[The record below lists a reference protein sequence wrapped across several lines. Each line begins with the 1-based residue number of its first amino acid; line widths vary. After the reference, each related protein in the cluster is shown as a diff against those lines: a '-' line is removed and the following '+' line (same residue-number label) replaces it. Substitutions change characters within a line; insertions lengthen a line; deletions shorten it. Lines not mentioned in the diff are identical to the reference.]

1 MDQESYNPT
10 SDSANSAKT
19 GTDDGLTRRH
29 NAPDRGRA
37 ESPVERC
44 DGGEECVVGDSLA
57 YKRWKLTSI
66 GRRFSKSSVI
76 AARIIRSRARS
87 LPSLIPRGAWTET
100 ERVVNASRRNKRYI
114 VATTASA
121 FAVSLVGLGSIRL
134 LGKAKEAQAQRD
146 REAQAQ
152 RDREARAKADLEFV
166 DAISVGVNLGHL
178 ILKFVEIVARNVS

>member
-1 MDQESYNPT
+1 
-10 SDSANSAKT
+10 
-19 GTDDGLTRRH
+19 
-29 NAPDRGRA
+29 
-37 ESPVERC
+37 
-44 DGGEECVVGDSLA
+44 
-57 YKRWKLTSI
+57 
-66 GRRFSKSSVI
+66 
-76 AARIIRSRARS
+76 
-87 LPSLIPRGAWTET
+87 
-100 ERVVNASRRNKRYI
+100 VVNASRRNKRYI